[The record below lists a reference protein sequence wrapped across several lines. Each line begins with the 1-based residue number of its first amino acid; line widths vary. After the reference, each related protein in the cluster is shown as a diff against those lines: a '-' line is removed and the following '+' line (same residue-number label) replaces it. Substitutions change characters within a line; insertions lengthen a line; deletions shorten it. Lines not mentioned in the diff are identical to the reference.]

1 MLMTMYATPTKDESG
16 LEDRVPTGVSEESVN
31 VLNSQLGRILNAARK
46 GDKEEARRLYEAML
60 VQIFDGCGA
69 VINRQ
74 HTFWRLFEDKCEKL
88 LFYRS
93 QKIPLDELVRECMD
107 DISVMILSGSIKE
120 EPAITYTSYIQNA
133 ISYNGCT
140 AGRASIA
147 RILGD
152 SLKWEKDKD
161 GKRNRSYYK
170 PESADVMKEEVG
182 QEDRRF
188 ELMPEEDSFI
198 DAFAIICLT
207 TTKERLFSK
216 KRDAPSDFELLRQY
230 VYKVGVANEPKNG
243 GAKARISR
251 EEKRAF
257 DMFLT
262 KLHDRKKSFLC
273 DLETAISEDPVFV
286 GHPEMIGKYQ
296 KMVWDADK
304 QHGGCRRLIFW
315 AFGVYE
321 DKCAES
327 GKGGYYE
334 KQERSQVASKSR
346 G

>member
-1 MLMTMYATPTKDESG
+1 
-16 LEDRVPTGVSEESVN
+16 
-31 VLNSQLGRILNAARK
+31 
-46 GDKEEARRLYEAML
+46 
-60 VQIFDGCGA
+60 
-69 VINRQ
+69 
-74 HTFWRLFEDKCEKL
+74 
-88 LFYRS
+88 
-93 QKIPLDELVRECMD
+93 
-107 DISVMILSGSIKE
+107 
-120 EPAITYTSYIQNA
+120 
-133 ISYNGCT
+133 
-140 AGRASIA
+140 
-147 RILGD
+147 
-152 SLKWEKDKD
+152 
-161 GKRNRSYYK
+161 
-170 PESADVMKEEVG
+170 MKEEVG

-321 DKCAES
+321 DKCAE
-327 GKGGYYE
+327 GR
-334 KQERSQVASKSR
+334 ERR
-346 G
+346 LL

>member
-74 HTFWRLFEDKCEKL
+74 HTFWRLIEDKCEKL

-161 GKRNRSYYK
+161 GKRGRAYYK
-170 PESADVMKEEVG
+170 PESTDLMKEEFG

-188 ELMPEEDSFI
+188 ELKPEEDSFI

-207 TTKERLFSK
+207 TTKKRLFSRK
-216 KRDAPSDFELLRQY
+216 LDIPSDFELLRQY
-230 VYKVGVANEPKNG
+230 VYKSGVANEPQNSD
-243 GAKARISR
+243 AKVRISR

-286 GHPEMIGKYQ
+286 GHPEMINKYQ
-296 KMVWDADK
+296 KMVRDADK

-321 DKCAES
+321 DKRAES
-327 GKGGYYE
+327 GKGG
-334 KQERSQVASKSR
+334 
-346 G
+346 